1 MRTEIQKLTALY
13 RNAKI
18 YVTGYSLGSALA
30 TIAALDIH
38 NLFGH
43 VDQLYTYGEPRV
55 GNEAFA
61 SYITSSLP
69 ERWRVIH
76 YADIVPHVPP
86 QLPIPYAHFAY
97 EIWYDKGM
105 KTFKQCGA
113 EEFRCSKSLL
123 PTSWTTSDH
132 DMNFYIQIAA

>member
-1 MRTEIQKLTALY
+1 
-13 RNAKI
+13 
-18 YVTGYSLGSALA
+18 LA

-43 VDQLYTYGEPRV
+43 VDHLYTFGQPRV

-61 SYITSSLP
+61 TYVTASIP
-69 ERWRVIH
+69 ERYRVIH

-86 QLPIPYAHFAY
+86 MIPIPYAHFSN
-97 EIWYDKGM
+97 EIWYDEAM

-113 EEFRCSKSLL
+113 EEFRCSKSVL

-132 DMNFYIQIAA
+132 DINFYISIPA